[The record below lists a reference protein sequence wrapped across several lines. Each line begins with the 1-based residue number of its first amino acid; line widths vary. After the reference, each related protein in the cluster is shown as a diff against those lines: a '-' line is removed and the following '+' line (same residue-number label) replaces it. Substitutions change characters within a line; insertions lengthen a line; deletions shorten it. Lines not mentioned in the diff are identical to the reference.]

1 MPYQRQVTLPLT
13 TPQPPVPHARPIG
26 MPIGAWLVLGFAL
39 VIGAFAAASVVSLRS
54 TREATA
60 DLAKMQ
66 QQFEPLSRSV
76 RDLGDGLAT
85 FDRTVL
91 AYLRADS
98 RDNHAAVL
106 TTAQRLSHAANRTL
120 DVGAAGESLPVGPL
134 LQRIADHEAD
144 GFRLLELQDERRRT
158 IAGLEQA
165 YESLGRRIKGAGGA
179 GVVVGNSLM
188 ARPSM
193 AEMARALEAARND
206 VSSELTRGGN
216 HAAGPNG
223 GEARLRRTIETHR
236 AEFLTSPGRNWLA
249 MLMEDFGTAVK
260 LRRRALQLGTDIE
273 QQQTAFIAN
282 GEALAAQIRA
292 DVEAP
297 AWREFTAAVASARQ
311 AVGDSEQTIKAATY
325 KAILLTLL
333 ALLATAWAITWPV
346 RRLTAGTR
354 RLASGDLATRVA
366 RGGASEID
374 ELAHAFNQMATEL
387 AEAER
392 AVKTYQAQLEHRV
405 EERTLQLRHLAEHDP
420 LTNLPNRRQ
429 LFQHLNEMLDAAGTS
444 NQPGSHLAVLFLDLD
459 NFKTVNDTLG
469 HDFGDRVLTEIGER
483 LRLIAG
489 ENGFIARLGGDE
501 FTLVFPYSGDGAE
514 VERRAERL
522 VGSFQRPLLIDRREV
537 SVGVSCGV
545 ATYPDHGRDATSLLR
560 AADVALFRAKE
571 LGRNRLCVHDPS
583 MLVRAS
589 NRFRVEQ
596 ALRKAIEGGDF
607 VLHYQPQVCLGRQR
621 TTAVEALLRW
631 RRTDNQIVSAG
642 EFIEI
647 AEQSGLMLDLNDW
660 ILETAAEAVSKWR
673 SSGWPDARVAIN
685 VSAQQFVTGNFLADI
700 EGLLARH
707 GLPPDAIELELTETM
722 LQTGAV
728 TVEALHGLRMLNVD
742 TALDDF
748 GTGFSSLTS
757 IEQLPLSR
765 VKLDRSV
772 IAEVDSN
779 PRSAAIVRSMI
790 GLCRNLG
797 LQVTIEGVERP
808 AQLNFLAACGEVSVQ
823 GFLIARPAE
832 ESAII
837 GLVRDTRGHL
847 DSLLEAAEQAPAATV
862 EDDLT
867 SSVRMLRGRRRTHRQ

>member
-1 MPYQRQVTLPLT
+1 MSST
-13 TPQPPVPHARPIG
+13 TPQPPVPTTRPIG
-26 MPIGAWLVLGFAL
+26 LPIGAWLVLGFAL

-54 TREATA
+54 TRAATA
-60 DLAKMQ
+60 DLAMMQ

-76 RDLGDGLAT
+76 RDLGDGLST

-91 AYLRADS
+91 AYLRADT
-98 RDNHAAVL
+98 RDNHSAVVA
-106 TTAQRLSHAANRTL
+106 TAERLSHAANRTM
-120 DVGAAGESLPVGPL
+120 DVGAAAESPPVEPL
-134 LQRIADHEAD
+134 LQRIADHAAE
-144 GFRLLELQDERRRT
+144 GLRLIHLQDERRRS

-165 YESLGRRIKGAGGA
+165 YASLDRRIKGAGGA
-179 GVVVGNSLM
+179 GVVVGNSVL

-193 AEMARALEAARND
+193 AEMARALEAARNE
-206 VSSELTRGGN
+206 VSSELTRGGD
-216 HAAGPNG
+216 HAAGRND
-223 GEARLRRTIETHR
+223 GEAQLRRTIAAHR
-236 AEFLTSPGRNWLA
+236 TELSASPGRNWLA
-249 MLMEDFGTAVK
+249 MLTEDFATAVSM
-260 LRRRALQLGTDIE
+260 RRRALQLGSDIE
-273 QQQTAFIAN
+273 QRQTAFVAN
-282 GEALAAQIRA
+282 GEALAAHIREQ
-292 DVEAP
+292 VEAP
-297 AWREFTAAVASARQ
+297 AWREFTAAVAGARL
-311 AVGDSEQTIKAATY
+311 AVDDSERTIRAATY
-325 KAILLTLL
+325 KAILLTVF

-374 ELAHAFNQMATEL
+374 ELAHSFNQMATEL

-392 AVKTYQAQLEHRV
+392 AVKSYQAQLEERV

-429 LFQHLNEMLDAAGTS
+429 LFQRLNKMLDAAGPG
-444 NQPGSHLAVLFLDLD
+444 NRAGSHIAVLFLDLD

-483 LRLIAG
+483 LRLVAG
-489 ENGFIARLGGDE
+489 DDGFIARLGGDE
-501 FTLVFPYSGDGAE
+501 FTLVFPYSGDLAE
-514 VERRAERL
+514 VERRAGQL
-522 VGSFQRPLLIDRREV
+522 VGGFQRPLLIDRREV

-545 ATYPDHGRDATSLLR
+545 AVYPDHGRDATSLLR

-631 RRTDNQIVSAG
+631 RRSDNQIVSAG

-660 ILETAAEAVSKWR
+660 ILETAAAAVRKWR
-673 SSGWPDARVAIN
+673 SGGWPDARVAIN
-685 VSAQQFVTGNFLADI
+685 VSAQQFVTGSFLADI
-700 EGLLARH
+700 ERLLARH
-707 GLPPDAIELELTETM
+707 GLPPEAIELELTETM

-765 VKLDRSV
+765 VKIDRSV
-772 IAEVDSN
+772 ILEVDSN
-779 PRSAAIVRSMI
+779 PRSAAIVHSMI

-808 AQLNFLAACGEVSVQ
+808 AQLSFLAACGEVSVQ

-837 GLVRDTRGHL
+837 GLVRDARGHL
-847 DSLLEAAEQAPAATV
+847 ESLLKAAEHAPAATV
-862 EDDLT
+862 EDDLS
-867 SSVRMLRGRRRTHRQ
+867 SSVRMLRGHRRSNRL

>member
-1 MPYQRQVTLPLT
+1 LSLT
-13 TPQPPVPHARPIG
+13 KPQPPVPHARLIG
-26 MPIGAWLVLGFAL
+26 MPIGLWLVLGFAL

-54 TREATA
+54 THEATA
-60 DLAKMQ
+60 DLANMQ

-106 TTAQRLSHAANRTL
+106 ATAERLSQAANRTL
-120 DVGAAGESLPVGPL
+120 DVGAAGDSLPVGPL
-134 LQRIADHEAD
+134 LQRIADHEAE
-144 GFRLLELQDERRRT
+144 GFQLLGVQDERRRT
-158 IAGLEQA
+158 IVGLEQA
-165 YESLGRRIKGAGGA
+165 YESLDRRIKGAGGA

-193 AEMARALEAARND
+193 AELARALEAARNG
-206 VSSELTRGGN
+206 VASELTRGGD
-216 HAAGPNG
+216 HAAGPDG

-236 AEFLTSPGRNWLA
+236 AELMASPGRHWLA
-249 MLMEDFGTAVK
+249 MLMEDFDTAVK
-260 LRRRALQLGTDIE
+260 LRRRALQLGSDIE
-273 QQQTAFIAN
+273 QRQTAFIAN
-282 GEALAAQIRA
+282 GEALAAHIREN
-292 DVEAP
+292 VEAP

-311 AVGDSEQTIKAATY
+311 AVGDSEKTIKAATY

-387 AEAER
+387 ADAER
-392 AVKTYQAQLEHRV
+392 AVKTYQAQLEERV

-429 LFQHLNEMLDAAGTS
+429 LFQRLNEMLDAAGTS
-444 NQPGSHLAVLFLDLD
+444 SRAGSHVAVLFLDLD

-483 LRLIAG
+483 LRLIVG
-489 ENGFIARLGGDE
+489 DNGFIARLGGDE
-501 FTLVFPYSGDGAE
+501 FTLVFPYSGDPAE

-522 VGSFQRPLLIDRREV
+522 VGSFQQPLLIDRREV

-631 RRTDNQIVSAG
+631 RRSDNQIVSAG

-660 ILETAAEAVSKWR
+660 ILETAAEAVSRWR
-673 SSGWPDARVAIN
+673 SGGWPDARVAIN

-700 EGLLARH
+700 ERLLARH

-779 PRSAAIVRSMI
+779 PRSAAIVHSMI

-847 DSLLEAAEQAPAATV
+847 DSLLKAAEQAPAATV

-867 SSVRMLRGRRRTHRQ
+867 SSVRMLRGRRRTHRR